1 MPEARSN
8 VDMGII
14 DPMQQQHMDNP
25 PAYAVHHQQQPIIEA
40 HIVLQDAAASAANVA
55 VITPN
60 EAVVESNIQAAPT
73 PTTIQAESAT
83 NSTIYPGK

>member
-25 PAYAVHHQQQPIIEA
+25 PAYAVHHQQQPKLGLGDSRMEE
-40 HIVLQDAAASAANVA
+40 H
-55 VITPN
+55 
-60 EAVVESNIQAAPT
+60 
-73 PTTIQAESAT
+73 
-83 NSTIYPGK
+83 YYRKG